1 MDIQQTAQEL
11 QKFADANG
19 LQMDVNQALNAMDA
33 GDFVEINQAMDNS
46 DNRAIMQVLQKYKA
60 QMSENYKLFAS
71 NKINESAEVN
81 ALNKLTVTELEEFYR
96 ANCAFALRENSHLTL
111 AEIKTLVF
119 DELNEDITSQMNANQ
134 INKQNTAQQQSQV
147 NPQTAIKM
155 KQADLQR
162 NASNTN
168 FKVSV
173 PGNQAGSTELANVV
187 GVDIGPTPDKSL
199 VVTKD
204 PSKANQVNVFGLNDI
219 EPVQED
225 DEHDEVDN
233 SEGAIMAPEQ
243 QRSIEQQSSPLTH
256 ENPSLGRLSQAIGDI
271 EGSEDTTG
279 EESPQGNEGM
289 HNADEVLSQIID
301 FCSRMRGR

>member
-19 LQMDVNQALNAMDA
+19 LQMDVNEVLNAMDA

-46 DNRAIMQVLQKYKA
+46 DNRAIMQILQKYKA

-71 NKINESAEVN
+71 NKINESAEVD
-81 ALNKLTVTELEEFYR
+81 ALNKLTVTELEEFYK

-119 DELNEDITSQMNANQ
+119 DELNEDITSQMNAQQ
-134 INKQNTAQQQSQV
+134 INNQNTAQQQSKV

-173 PGNQAGSTELANVV
+173 PGSQTGSTELANVV

-225 DEHDEVDN
+225 DEHEEVDN
-233 SEGAIMAPEQ
+233 SEGAIMAPEPK
-243 QRSIEQQSSPLTH
+243 RSIEQTSSPLTH
-256 ENPSLGRLSQAIGDI
+256 ENPSLGRLSQAISDI
-271 EGSEDTTG
+271 EGEQNTTG

-289 HNADEVLSQIID
+289 NDADEILSQIID

>member
-19 LQMDVNQALNAMDA
+19 LQMDVNHALNAMDA

-46 DNRAIMQVLQKYKA
+46 DNRTIIQVLQKYKA
-60 QMSENYKLFAS
+60 QMSENYKLFDT
-71 NKINESAEVN
+71 NKINESTEVK
-81 ALNKLTVTELEEFYR
+81 ALNNLTVTELEELYKKH
-96 ANCAFALRENSHLTL
+96 CVFALRENSHLTL

-119 DELNEDITSQMNANQ
+119 DELNEDITSQMTANQ
-134 INKQNTAQQQSQV
+134 INKQNIAQQQSQI

-168 FKVSV
+168 YKVSV

-225 DEHDEVDN
+225 DKPHEVDN

-243 QRSIEQQSSPLTH
+243 QRSIEPQSSPLTH
-256 ENPSLGRLSQAIGDI
+256 ENPSLGRLSQAISDI
-271 EGSEDTTG
+271 EGTDDTTG
-279 EESPQGNEGM
+279 EESPQGNSGM
-289 HNADEVLSQIID
+289 HDADEILSQIID
-301 FCSRMRGR
+301 FCSKMRGR

>member
-60 QMSENYKLFAS
+60 QMSENYKLFTS

-81 ALNKLTVTELEEFYR
+81 ALNKLTVTELEDFYKEH
-96 ANCAFALRENSHLTL
+96 CSFALRENSHLTL

-119 DELNEDITSQMNANQ
+119 DELNEDLTSQLSANQ

-204 PSKANQVNVFGLNDI
+204 PTKANQVNVFGLDDVQ
-219 EPVQED
+219 PVQED

-233 SEGAIMAPEQ
+233 SEGAIMSPEQ

-256 ENPSLGRLSQAIGDI
+256 ENPSLGRLSQEISDI
-271 EGSEDTTG
+271 EGSEDTSG

-289 HNADEVLSQIID
+289 HNADEILSQIID

>member
-19 LQMDVNQALNAMDA
+19 LQMDVNQALSAMDA

-81 ALNKLTVTELEEFYR
+81 ALNKLTVSELEEFYK

-119 DELNEDITSQMNANQ
+119 DELNEDITSQMTAQQ

-204 PSKANQVNVFGLNDI
+204 PSKANQVNVFGLDDI

-233 SEGAIMAPEQ
+233 SEGAVMAPEPK
-243 QRSIEQQSSPLTH
+243 RSIEQTSSPLTH

-271 EGSEDTTG
+271 EGEQDTTG

-289 HNADEVLSQIID
+289 HDADEILSQIID

>member
-19 LQMDVNQALNAMDA
+19 LQMDVNQALSAMDA

-60 QMSENYKLFAS
+60 QMSENYKLFAT

-81 ALNKLTVTELEEFYR
+81 ALNKLTVTELEEFYK

-119 DELNEDITSQMNANQ
+119 DELNEDITSQMTAQQ

-204 PSKANQVNVFGLNDI
+204 PSKANQVNVFGLDDI

-233 SEGAIMAPEQ
+233 SEGAVMAPEPK
-243 QRSIEQQSSPLTH
+243 RSIEQTSSPLTH

-271 EGSEDTTG
+271 EGEQDTTG

-289 HNADEVLSQIID
+289 HDADEILSQIID

>member
-19 LQMDVNQALNAMDA
+19 LHMDVNQALNSMDA
-33 GDFVEINQAMDNS
+33 GEFVEINQAMDNS
-46 DNRAIMQVLQKYKA
+46 DNRTIMQILQKYKA
-60 QMSENYKLFAS
+60 QMSESYKLFAS
-71 NKINESAEVN
+71 NKINESADVK
-81 ALNKLTVTELEEFYR
+81 ALNNLTVLELEEFYK
-96 ANCAFALRENSHLTL
+96 ANCSFALRENSHLTI
-111 AEIKTLVF
+111 AELKTLVF
-119 DELNEDITSQMNANQ
+119 DTLSEDLTSQLNANQ
-134 INKQNTAQQQSQV
+134 ITNQNSSQQQSQV

-173 PGNQAGSTELANVV
+173 PSSQSGSTELANVV

-204 PSKANQVNVFGLNDI
+204 PTKSNQVNVFGLNDI

-225 DEHDEVDN
+225 DEHEEVDN
-233 SEGAIMAPEQ
+233 SEGAIMAPEPK
-243 QRSIEQQSSPLTH
+243 RSIEQTSSPLTH

-271 EGSEDTTG
+271 ESSEDTSG

-289 HNADEVLSQIID
+289 HNADEILSQIID

>member
-19 LQMDVNQALNAMDA
+19 LQMDVNQALNSMDA
-33 GDFVEINQAMDNS
+33 GEFVEINQAMDNS
-46 DNRAIMQVLQKYKA
+46 DNRTIMQILQKYKA
-60 QMSENYKLFAS
+60 QMSESYKLFTS
-71 NKINESAEVN
+71 NKINESADVK
-81 ALNKLTVTELEEFYR
+81 ALNNLSVLELEEFYKR
-96 ANCAFALRENSHLTL
+96 NCSFALRENSHLTI
-111 AEIKTLVF
+111 AELKTLVF
-119 DELNEDITSQMNANQ
+119 DTLSEDLTSQLNANQ
-134 INKQNTAQQQSQV
+134 ITNQNSAQQQSQV

-173 PGNQAGSTELANVV
+173 PGSQSGSTELANVV

-204 PSKANQVNVFGLNDI
+204 PTKSNQVNVFGLNDI

-225 DEHDEVDN
+225 DEHEEVDN
-233 SEGAIMAPEQ
+233 SEGAIMAPEPK
-243 QRSIEQQSSPLTH
+243 RSIEQTSSPLTH

-271 EGSEDTTG
+271 EGSEDTSG

-289 HNADEVLSQIID
+289 HNADEILSQIID

>member
-19 LQMDVNQALNAMDA
+19 LQMEVNQVLSAMDG

-46 DNRAIMQVLQKYKA
+46 DNRTIMQLLQKYKA

-81 ALNKLTVTELEEFYR
+81 ALNGLTVSELEDFYK
-96 ANCAFALRENSHLTL
+96 ANCSFALRENSHLTL

-119 DELNEDITSQMNANQ
+119 DELNEDLTSQLNANQ

-204 PSKANQVNVFGLNDI
+204 PSKSNQVNVFGLDDI

-225 DEHDEVDN
+225 DEHDELDN

-289 HNADEVLSQIID
+289 HDADEILSQIID

>member
-19 LQMDVNQALNAMDA
+19 LQMDVNEVLNAMDA

-46 DNRAIMQVLQKYKA
+46 DNRAIMQILQKYKA
-60 QMSENYKLFAS
+60 QMSENYKLFAT

-81 ALNKLTVTELEEFYR
+81 ALNKLTVTELEEFYK

-119 DELNEDITSQMNANQ
+119 DELNEDITSQMTAQQ
-134 INKQNTAQQQSQV
+134 INKKNTAQQQSQV

-204 PSKANQVNVFGLNDI
+204 PSKANQVNVFGLDDI

-233 SEGAIMAPEQ
+233 SEGAVMAPEPK
-243 QRSIEQQSSPLTH
+243 RSIEQTSSPLTH

-271 EGSEDTTG
+271 EGEQDTTG

-289 HNADEVLSQIID
+289 HDADEILSQIID